1 MCATLKFFSKALVG
15 AITSTL
21 SVMYVFNVAV
31 CFVRG
36 GFDWKRWKWDWIQSD
51 ESGTRYQARRKTYKA
66 PRGTRSEAILQRSEA
81 HLKLQK
87 PNTTNQTLIF
97 ERNQK
102 PTIHIPEKIGVP
114 VLLKVLS
121 PRRTY
126 TMEYMSIEF
135 PLAKTTKHQMGVH
148 VHARTRYKA
157 GEEHTKVQKRG
168 EEEPGREPRQGN
180 RRSWI
185 THIPHLH

>member
-1 MCATLKFFSKALVG
+1 MKGGHDTK
-15 AITSTL
+15 
-21 SVMYVFNVAV
+21 
-31 CFVRG
+31 RG
-36 GFDWKRWKWDWIQSD
+36 W
-51 ESGTRYQARRKTYKA
+51 
-66 PRGTRSEAILQRSEA
+66 QRSKRREEPGRKPFRRGQKSIA
-81 HLKLQK
+81 NYKK
-87 PNTTNQTLIF
+87 PNTTNQTLIL

-102 PTIHIPEKIGVP
+102 PAIHIPEAIGIP

-126 TMEYMSIEF
+126 TIEYMSIEF
-135 PLAKTTKHQMGVH
+135 PLAKTTKHQMGAH

-185 THIPHLH
+185 THIPHSHWPVRVQKSIISWFKIKSLAGKTNI